1 MSDARLAALVTRA
14 FDYRGYVTV
23 RKHDGSDV
31 VGFVFDRGDDYVQI
45 LDETATKRTLIPLK
59 EVADISFT
67 GEDSAEKSVRIW
79 EKRKGQ
85 LEPGSTSAWGD
96 WDEEKPALVL
106 VALEPELRIVAKAM
120 GAQIRNGAVRGR
132 LNGGAAAA
140 LAVGLGGGARA
151 QVEAEKPR
159 AVLSCGFSG
168 ALSPELSAGD
178 IVLSA
183 SVRDE
188 SGEVIHATES
198 LRKAA
203 RTAFEG
209 LSIVEGQFVC
219 TTRVAATP
227 AEKRALGS
235 GVAVDME
242 SWAAANAARE
252 AGIPWIALR
261 VILDPLDSELPAFTR
276 EPHESYVGPALRH
289 VLKGPRAV
297 AGLARLASQARKASA
312 SLEQALKRI
321 GPALAAAGRHEER
334 V

>member
-1 MSDARLAALVTRA
+1 MSDARLAELVSRA
-14 FDYRGYVTV
+14 FDYRGYVTL
-23 RKHDGSDV
+23 RKHDGSIV
-31 VGFVFDRGDDYVQI
+31 VGFVFDRGAEYVQI

-67 GEDSAEKSVRIW
+67 GEDAAEKSVRIW

-106 VALEPELRIVAKAM
+106 VALEPEFRVVAKAM
-120 GAQIRNGAVRGR
+120 GAPVRNGAVRGR

-140 LAVGLGGGARA
+140 LAVGLGGGAR
-151 QVEAEKPR
+151 QQIESEKPR

-168 ALSPELSAGD
+168 ALTPDLSAGD
-178 IVLSA
+178 IVLAS

-188 SGEVIHATES
+188 SGEVIPATES

-203 RTAFEG
+203 RTALEG
-209 LSIVEGQFVC
+209 LRITEGELFC
-219 TTRVAATP
+219 ATRVAATP
-227 AEKRALGS
+227 DEKRKLS

-252 AGIPWIALR
+252 AGLPWIALR
-261 VILDPLDSELPAFTR
+261 VILDPLESELPGFTR
-276 EPHESYVGPALRH
+276 EAHESYVGPALRH
-289 VLKGPRAV
+289 ALKGPRAMV
-297 AGLARLASQARKASA
+297 SLARLASQALTASA
-312 SLEQALKRI
+312 ALEQALKRI